1 MRSAAVPIREA
12 FVDTSAISVTPTRSG
27 FGTLIRVRKFSPN
40 QPGFA
45 KQLTIM
51 EEGFAKRQVD
61 QLMEDTQE
69 AKPADGKVA
78 FYLNNS
84 DRMKNERELF
94 DTDVTTT

>member
-1 MRSAAVPIREA
+1 
-12 FVDTSAISVTPTRSG
+12 
-27 FGTLIRVRKFSPN
+27 
-40 QPGFA
+40 
-45 KQLTIM
+45 M